1 MALGP
6 STSFGARRQRG
17 NSTPMP
23 EPVQRSLLSKLG
35 QQSSQGVSNLLWGL
49 DTPRAL
55 IASGIDYLQDGSWN
69 NPLDAEQRVS
79 SEQLLDQAG
88 WKDDS
93 TARWVTGM
101 ALDLGTDPL
110 TYLTLGGSSLTKAGK
125 AAKAAGLLDNA
136 TVSASQRLR
145 SKVLEDAVAAAPTK
159 IPFRAGLDDAAVE
172 ALTPTLPGRAQR
184 TLTALKTNIRDFA
197 EHTTRPLVG
206 KREALRTTTLDDALK
221 AAPAD
226 AQKALKEQLDAYL
239 TKNKLTYDQVKDQT
253 LGKSFGLGFGSASIV
268 GDPLGAAAG
277 EALARGA
284 DRFGESIRWSTP
296 GLYAHA
302 MFNKAAGGQTDAAA
316 QAAALRIN
324 QTADISEAK
333 GRREAAEMAD
343 MLRVAKI
350 DPAVASRTGIDDVM
364 SAKAGEAID
373 RYLEKNAATAADID
387 FVENTPGVRAFVD
400 RWGHLA
406 PKILTESEAMGLR
419 AHQLQHNYGAGYRPY
434 QLEHVLDRVV
444 GKKSRQPA
452 LFDTV
457 TGDMLARSKA
467 LQLPGGIDQ
476 LRKFSQDRDFV
487 GLGDAFKED
496 EVAQKLYEAI
506 NDPSHK
512 YYAAMADSPVGKAAA
527 QSAADRAALS
537 AAWSSGAMST
547 AAAKKAAAVPAAGYS
562 KAKARQLARF
572 LNQIEVPDAGDISPV
587 FGNHPLEATTRY
599 VYGRKRA
606 IGTADELINTIA
618 SRLVNQ
624 TPGQVEGGKHISALS
639 ALQKAGLKSPKTV
652 LADGTKVRGG
662 AAAELRSRMA
672 EVLGDSGL
680 QGAEGRITAD
690 EIDLSQYSIPLETLN
705 QLTRM
710 HDVFAAPKAV
720 SEIGNLV
727 EQYTKMFKAGVLTWP
742 SRYTRDLTS
751 GFISNVIE
759 AGPEAVKGGYHA
771 AKLLNGQYDKV
782 LPYIKKMPLYAAA
795 SKAGLSDDQLISKF
809 LADTAE
815 AGILKGGAIIDRT
828 NADRTAEAVKE
839 LLPGFKPQ
847 SIAGSFAGD
856 PSRTYGQFAKQ
867 AVNPFGVK
875 GVLGNKDT
883 TNPLY
888 KTGEKLGDWTDSVN
902 RMGGYMALLQKGFAP
917 KEAARRMIA
926 AHVDY
931 GNLSEVEKTIR
942 KWMPFY
948 AYESRILKYAAEKMA
963 SKPGGAYTQMLKV
976 ADKAQQSDDDT
987 YVPQTLREQ
996 SGFLLPKELGAATE
1010 ALGLGN
1016 VAEPGPGL
1024 RRAVTNIDL
1033 PGLSALNRVSIAK
1046 TGGKFDPNASMIST
1060 IQNYAQQLGPL
1071 PKTLIEAA
1079 TQRDM
1084 FTKRKLGEV
1093 PSEID
1098 TIVGAWTGNEDFRL
1112 PSMVQSGA
1120 DMLFPGQ
1127 GRLLSA
1133 GRQLADQRTPM
1144 ASRASTL
1151 LFNTFSPVKLRVI
1164 DEKRQRADALRQL
1177 NAEIERYPGAKGFE
1191 TTSIPKEEVEQLPP
1205 EMRQYYELRQ
1215 ALQKKNQAEA
1225 KQKKDAAKRAAR
1237 FGL

>member
-1 MALGP
+1 MAYYAP
-6 STSFGARRQRG
+6 IRRQRG
-17 NSTPMP
+17 SASQMP
-23 EPVQRSLLSKLG
+23 EPVQESLLAKLG
-35 QQSSQGVSNLLWGL
+35 RQSSQGVSNLLWGL

-55 IASGIDYLQDGSWN
+55 IASGIDYLQDGQWN
-69 NPLDAEQRVS
+69 NPLDPEQRVS

-110 TYLTLGGSSLTKAGK
+110 TYMTLGGSSLTKAGK

-136 TVSASQRLR
+136 TVAASKKLR
-145 SKVLEDAVAAAPTK
+145 SSVLDDAVAALPAPQ
-159 IPFRAGLDDAAVE
+159 IPFKAGLDDAAVE
-172 ALTPTLPGRAQR
+172 GLTATLPGRAKR
-184 TLTALKTNIRDFA
+184 TLTSLKTNIRDFA

-284 DRFGESIRWSTP
+284 DRVGESIRWSTP

-343 MLRVAKI
+343 MLRTAKI
-350 DPAVASRTGIDDVM
+350 DPAVASRTGIDEVM
-364 SAKAGEAID
+364 SSKAGEAID
-373 RYLEKNAATAADID
+373 RYLERNVATPADID
-387 FVENTPGVRAFVD
+387 FVDNTPGVKAFVD

-406 PKILTESEAMGLR
+406 PKILKESEAMGLR
-419 AHQLQHNYGAGYRPY
+419 AHQLDHAYGAGYRPY
-434 QLEHVLDRVV
+434 QLENVLDRVV
-444 GKKSRQPA
+444 GKKAGKTA

-457 TGDMLARSKA
+457 TGDMLKRTKS

-476 LRKFSQDRDFV
+476 LRQLSTDRRFV
-487 GLGDAFKED
+487 GLGKAFKED
-496 EVAQKLYEAI
+496 DVAALLHKEI
-506 NDPSHK
+506 NDPSSP
-512 YYAAMADSPVGKAAA
+512 YYVAMANTPMGNAAA
-527 QSAADRAALS
+527 SV
-537 AAWSSGAMST
+537 
-547 AAAKKAAAVPAAGYS
+547 AAAGGTANYS

-572 LNQIEVPDAGDISPV
+572 LNAIDVPAKGDIAPV

-599 VYGRKRA
+599 VYGRERA

-624 TPGQVEGGKHISALS
+624 TAGQVQGGKHVSALS
-639 ALQKAGLKSPKTV
+639 ALQKAGLKSVKD
-652 LADGTKVRGG
+652 ADTGIRGG
-662 AAAELRSRMA
+662 AAMKLRERMA
-672 EVLGDSGL
+672 KVLSEAGEVVDPDS
-680 QGAEGRITAD
+680 IN
-690 EIDLSQYSIPLETLN
+690 LSQYSIPLETLN

-710 HDVFAAPKAV
+710 HDVFTAPKAV
-720 SEIGNLV
+720 GEIGNLV

-856 PSRTYGQFAKQ
+856 PNRTYGQFAKQ

-902 RMGGYMALLQKGFAP
+902 RMGGFMALLQQGVAP

-948 AYESRILKYAAEKMA
+948 AYESRILKYAAGKMA
-963 SKPGGAYTQMLKV
+963 SHPGGPYTQMLKA

-1016 VAEPGPGL
+1016 VSEPGTGL

-1079 TQRDM
+1079 TQQDM

-1098 TIVGAWTGNEDFRL
+1098 TIVGALTGDEDFRL
-1112 PSMVQSGA
+1112 PSTLQTAA
-1120 DMLFPGQ
+1120 DLLLPGQ

-1151 LFNTFSPVKLRVI
+1151 LFNTFSPVKLRVL

-1177 NAEIERYPGAKGFE
+1177 TAEIDRYPGAKAFE

-1215 ALQKKNQAEA
+1215 ALQRKNQAEA

>member
-1 MALGP
+1 
-6 STSFGARRQRG
+6 
-17 NSTPMP
+17 
-23 EPVQRSLLSKLG
+23 
-35 QQSSQGVSNLLWGL
+35 
-49 DTPRAL
+49 
-55 IASGIDYLQDGSWN
+55 
-69 NPLDAEQRVS
+69 
-79 SEQLLDQAG
+79 
-88 WKDDS
+88 
-93 TARWVTGM
+93 
-101 ALDLGTDPL
+101 
-110 TYLTLGGSSLTKAGK
+110 
-125 AAKAAGLLDNA
+125 
-136 TVSASQRLR
+136 
-145 SKVLEDAVAAAPTK
+145 
-159 IPFRAGLDDAAVE
+159 
-172 ALTPTLPGRAQR
+172 
-184 TLTALKTNIRDFA
+184 
-197 EHTTRPLVG
+197 
-206 KREALRTTTLDDALK
+206 
-221 AAPAD
+221 
-226 AQKALKEQLDAYL
+226 
-239 TKNKLTYDQVKDQT
+239 
-253 LGKSFGLGFGSASIV
+253 
-268 GDPLGAAAG
+268 
-277 EALARGA
+277 
-284 DRFGESIRWSTP
+284 
-296 GLYAHA
+296 
-302 MFNKAAGGQTDAAA
+302 
-316 QAAALRIN
+316 
-324 QTADISEAK
+324 
-333 GRREAAEMAD
+333 
-343 MLRVAKI
+343 
-350 DPAVASRTGIDDVM
+350 
-364 SAKAGEAID
+364 
-373 RYLEKNAATAADID
+373 
-387 FVENTPGVRAFVD
+387 
-400 RWGHLA
+400 
-406 PKILTESEAMGLR
+406 
-419 AHQLQHNYGAGYRPY
+419 
-434 QLEHVLDRVV
+434 
-444 GKKSRQPA
+444 
-452 LFDTV
+452 
-457 TGDMLARSKA
+457 MLARSKA

-496 EVAQKLYEAI
+496 EVAQQLFDAI
-506 NDPSHK
+506 NDPNHK
-512 YYAAMADSPVGKAAA
+512 YYVAMADSPVGQAAA
-527 QSAADRAALS
+527 KTVADRAAARAAAS
-537 AAWSSGAMST
+537 AAWASGAMSKAEEK
-547 AAAKKAAAVPAAGYS
+547 AALKAAAAPAAGYS

-572 LNQIEVPDAGDISPV
+572 LNQLEVPEAGDIAPA

-618 SRLVNQ
+618 SRLVNKR
-624 TPGQVEGGKHISALS
+624 PGQVEGGKHISALS
-639 ALQKAGLKSPKTV
+639 ALQKAGLKSPPVV
-652 LADGTKVRGG
+652 LDDGTKIRSG
-662 AAAELRSRMA
+662 AADELRKRMA
-672 EVLGDSGL
+672 EILGDSGL
-680 QGAEGRITAD
+680 QGARGRITAD
-690 EIDLSQYSIPLETLN
+690 EIDLSQYAIPLETLN

-720 SEIGNLV
+720 SQIGNLV

-771 AKLLNGQYDKV
+771 AKLLNGQYEKV
-782 LPYIKKMPLYAAA
+782 IPYLRKMPLYA
-795 SKAGLSDDQLISKF
+795 KATVDGTPNSRLLTDDEMLSKF

-847 SIAGSFAGD
+847 SIKGSFAGD

-902 RMGGYMALLQKGFAP
+902 RLGGFMALLQSGVGT
-917 KEAARRMIA
+917 KEAARRMIS

-942 KWMPFY
+942 KWLPFY
-948 AYESRILKYAAEKMA
+948 AYESRILKYAAGKMA
-963 SKPGGAYTQMLKV
+963 SRPGGPYTQTLRL
-976 ADKAQQSDDDT
+976 ADKAQQSDDET

-996 SGFLLPKELGAATE
+996 SGFLLPKELGQLTE
-1010 ALGLGN
+1010 SLGLGN

-1033 PGLSALNRVSIAK
+1033 PGLSALNRVSVAK
-1046 TGGKFDPNASMIST
+1046 TGGKFDLNASLIST

-1071 PKTLIEAA
+1071 PKTAIEAA

-1098 TIVGAWTGNEDFRL
+1098 TIVGALTGDEDFRL

-1144 ASRASTL
+1144 SSRAPTL

-1177 NAEIERYPGAKGFE
+1177 TAEIERYPGAKGFE
-1191 TTSIPKEEVEQLPP
+1191 TTSIPKEEVEALPP

>member
-1 MALGP
+1 MAYYAP
-6 STSFGARRQRG
+6 IRRQRG
-17 NSTPMP
+17 SASQMP
-23 EPVQRSLLSKLG
+23 EPVQDSLLAKLG
-35 QQSSQGVSNLLWGL
+35 RQSSQGVSNLLWGL

-55 IASGIDYLQDGSWN
+55 IASGIDYLQDGTWA
-69 NPLDAEQRVS
+69 NPLDPEQRVT

-110 TYLTLGGSSLTKAGK
+110 TYMTLGGSSLTKAGK

-136 TVSASQRLR
+136 TVAASKKLR
-145 SKVLEDAVAAAPTK
+145 SKVLDDAVAALPAPQ
-159 IPFRAGLDDAAVE
+159 IPFKAGLDDAAVE
-172 ALTPTLPGRAQR
+172 GLTATLPGRAKR
-184 TLTALKTNIRDFA
+184 TLTSLKTNIRDFA

-253 LGKSFGLGFGSASIV
+253 LGKSFGLGVGSASIV

-284 DRFGESIRWSTP
+284 DRVGESIRWSTP

-343 MLRVAKI
+343 MLRTAKI
-350 DPAVASRTGIDDVM
+350 DPAVASRTGIDEVM
-364 SAKAGEAID
+364 STKAGEAID
-373 RYLEKNAATAADID
+373 RYLEKNVATPADID
-387 FVENTPGVRAFVD
+387 FVDNTPGVKAFVD

-406 PKILTESEAMGLR
+406 PKILKESEAMGLR
-419 AHQLQHNYGAGYRPY
+419 AHQLDHAYGAGYRPY
-434 QLEHVLDRVV
+434 QLENVLDRVV
-444 GKKSRQPA
+444 GKKAGKTA

-457 TGDMLARSKA
+457 TGDMLKRTKS

-476 LRKFSQDRDFV
+476 LRQLSTDRRFV
-487 GLGDAFKED
+487 GLGKAFKED
-496 EVAQKLYEAI
+496 DVAALLHKEI
-506 NDPSHK
+506 NDPSSP
-512 YYAAMADSPVGKAAA
+512 YYVAMANTPMGNAAA
-527 QSAADRAALS
+527 
-537 AAWSSGAMST
+537 T
-547 AAAKKAAAVPAAGYS
+547 VAAAGGTANYS

-572 LNQIEVPDAGDISPV
+572 LNAIDVPATGDIAPV

-599 VYGRKRA
+599 VYGRERA

-624 TPGQVEGGKHISALS
+624 TAGQVQGGKHVSALS
-639 ALQKAGLKSPKTV
+639 ALQKAGLKSVKD
-652 LADGTKVRGG
+652 ADTGIRGG
-662 AAAELRSRMA
+662 AAMKLRERMA
-672 EVLGDSGL
+672 KVLGEAGEVVDPDS
-680 QGAEGRITAD
+680 IN
-690 EIDLSQYSIPLETLN
+690 LSQYSIPLETLN

-720 SEIGNLV
+720 SEIGQWF
-727 EQYTKMFKAGVLTWP
+727 EQYQKVFKSGVLSWP

-751 GFISNVIE
+751 GFISNAVE
-759 AGPEAVKGGYHA
+759 AGPAAATKGGYHA
-771 AKLLNGQYDKV
+771 AKLLNGKYDDVVKYV
-782 LPYIKKMPLYAAA
+782 RQMPLY
-795 SKAGLSDDQLISKF
+795 SKITDDKEMISTF
-809 LADTAE
+809 LKDSAE
-815 AGILKGGAIIDRT
+815 AGILKGGAIIDRN

-839 LLPGFKPQ
+839 LIPGFKPQ
-847 SIAGSFAGD
+847 SVVGSFAGD

-883 TNPLY
+883 TNPIL
-888 KTGEKLGDWTDSVN
+888 KTGERLGDWTDSVN
-902 RMGGYMALLQKGFAP
+902 RMGGYMALLSQGVAP

-931 GNLSEVEKTIR
+931 GNLSAFEKQSRSVI
-942 KWMPFY
+942 PFY
-948 AYESRILKYAAEKMA
+948 GYESRILKYAAGKIA
-963 SKPGGAYTQMLKV
+963 SNPGGPYTQMLRV
-976 ADKAQQSDDDT
+976 ADKLQQSDDDT
-987 YVPQTLREQ
+987 YTPTNIRER
-996 SGFLLPKELGAATE
+996 GGVMLTKELGQLTE
-1010 ALGLGN
+1010 SLGLGN
-1016 VAEPGPGL
+1016 VVEPGPGL
-1024 RRAVTNIDL
+1024 RRAITHIDL
-1033 PGLSALNRVSIAK
+1033 PGRSALDTFSIAK
-1046 TGGKFDPNASMIST
+1046 TAGEFDLNQSITNTA
-1060 IQNYAQQLGPL
+1060 QNIGSKLGPL
-1071 PKTLIEAA
+1071 PKSIIELV
-1079 TQRDM
+1079 TQQDM
-1084 FTKRKLGEV
+1084 FTKRKLGET

-1098 TIVGAWTGNEDFRL
+1098 TMIGAMTGDEDFRL
-1112 PSMVQSGA
+1112 PTTVQTAA

-1127 GRLLSA
+1127 GRLLSM
-1133 GRQLADQRTPM
+1133 GRGLTDQRTPL
-1144 ASRASTL
+1144 ASRAATT
-1151 LFNTFSPVKLRVI
+1151 LFNSFSPVRIATV
-1164 DEKRQRADALRQL
+1164 DEKQQRSDAMRDLTRD
-1177 NAEIERYPGAKGFE
+1177 IERYPGAKDFQ
-1191 TTSIPKEEVEQLPP
+1191 TTSIAKEKLEELTPEQQ
-1205 EMRQYYELRQ
+1205 QYYALRQ

-1225 KQKKDAAKRAAR
+1225 KKKKDAAKRAAR

>member
-1 MALGP
+1 
-6 STSFGARRQRG
+6 
-17 NSTPMP
+17 MP
-23 EPVQRSLLSKLG
+23 EPQQESLLAKLG
-35 QQSSQGVSNLLWGL
+35 RQSSQGVSNLLWGL

-55 IASGIDYLQDGSWN
+55 IASGIDYFQDGEWN
-69 NPLDAEQRVS
+69 NPLDAERRVS

-88 WKDDS
+88 WKSDS
-93 TARWVTGM
+93 TGRWMTGM
-101 ALDLGTDPL
+101 ALDLATDPL
-110 TYLTLGGSSLTKAGK
+110 TYMTLGGSSLTKAGK
-125 AAKAAGLLDNA
+125 AAKAAGLIDNA
-136 TVSASQRLR
+136 TVAASKRLR
-145 SKVLEDAVAAAPTK
+145 SKVLDDAVDQLPVPTF
-159 IPFRAGLDDAAVE
+159 PYRAVGLDDAAAE
-172 ALTPTLPGRAQR
+172 ALTATLPGRAQR

-206 KREALRTTTLDDALK
+206 KREALRTTTLDEAFK

-239 TKNKLTYDQVKDQT
+239 TRHKLDYDAIKDQP
-253 LGKSFGLGFGSASIV
+253 LGKSFGLGFGSASVV
-268 GDPLGAAAG
+268 GDPLGATAG
-277 EALARGA
+277 AALARGA
-284 DRFGESIRWSTP
+284 DRVGEAIRWSTP
-296 GLYAHA
+296 GLYAHGL
-302 MFNKAAGGQTDAAA
+302 FNKAAGGQTDAAA
-316 QAAALRIN
+316 QAASLRIN

-343 MLRVAKI
+343 MLRVAEIK
-350 DPAVASRTGIDDVM
+350 PEVAARTGINDVM

-406 PKILTESEAMGLR
+406 PKILTESEEMGLR

-444 GKKSRQPA
+444 GKKSKQPA

-476 LRKFSQDRDFV
+476 LRQLSTDTRFV
-487 GLGDAFKED
+487 GLGKAFKED
-496 EVAQKLYEAI
+496 DVADLLYKEI
-506 NDPSHK
+506 NNPSSP
-512 YYAAMADSPVGKAAA
+512 YYVAMADSPVGQAAA
-527 QSAADRAALS
+527 KEAADRAAAS
-537 AAWSSGAMST
+537 AAWASGTMST
-547 AAAKKAAAVPAAGYS
+547 AAAKKAAAVPAARYS
-562 KAKARQLARF
+562 KAKARELARF
-572 LNQIEVPDAGDISPV
+572 LNRLEVPADGKLAPA

-652 LADGTKVRGG
+652 LDDGTKVRGG
-662 AAAELRSRMA
+662 AAAELRKRMA
-672 EVLGDSGL
+672 EILGEAG
-680 QGAEGRITAD
+680 EVVTP
-690 EIDLSQYSIPLETLN
+690 ENIDLSQYSIPIETLN

-710 HDVFAAPKAV
+710 HDVFASPKAV
-720 SEIGNLV
+720 GQIGNLV

-771 AKLLNGQYDKV
+771 AKLLNGQYEKV
-782 LPYIKKMPLYAAA
+782 IPYLKKMPLYAAA
-795 SKAGLSDDQLISKF
+795 SKAGLSDEELLSKF

-815 AGILKGGAIIDRT
+815 AGILKGGAIVDRT

-847 SIAGSFAGD
+847 SIRGSFAGD

-867 AVNPFGVK
+867 AINPLGVK

-902 RMGGYMALLQKGFAP
+902 RMGGFMALLQKGIAP

-948 AYESRILKYAAEKMA
+948 AYESRILKYAAGKIA
-963 SKPGGAYTQMLKV
+963 SKPGGAYTQMLRL
-976 ADKAQQSDDDT
+976 ADKAQQSDDET
-987 YVPQTLREQ
+987 YVPQTMREQ
-996 SGFLLPKELGAATE
+996 SGFLLPKELGQLTE

-1024 RRAVTNIDL
+1024 RRAITNIDL
-1033 PGLSALNRVSIAK
+1033 PGLSALNRVSVAK
-1046 TGGKFDPNASMIST
+1046 TGGKFDLNASLIST

-1071 PKTLIEAA
+1071 PKTAIEAA
-1079 TQRDM
+1079 TQQDM

-1098 TIVGAWTGNEDFRL
+1098 TIVGALTGDEDFRL
-1112 PSMVQSGA
+1112 PSTVQSAA

-1151 LFNTFSPVKLRVI
+1151 LFNTFSPVKLRVL

-1177 NAEIERYPGAKGFE
+1177 NAEIERYPGATGFE

-1215 ALQKKNQAEA
+1215 ALQRKNQQEA
-1225 KQKKDAAKRAAR
+1225 KQKQDAAKRAAR

>member
-1 MALGP
+1 MSL
-6 STSFGARRQRG
+6 
-17 NSTPMP
+17 N
-23 EPVQRSLLSKLG
+23 RSEKEA
-35 QQSSQGVSNLLWGL
+35 V
-49 DTPRAL
+49 
-55 IASGIDYLQDGSWN
+55 I
-69 NPLDAEQRVS
+69 
-79 SEQLLDQAG
+79 SE
-88 WKDDS
+88 
-93 TARWVTGM
+93 VTE
-101 ALDLGTDPL
+101 L
-110 TYLTLGGSSLTKAGK
+110 
-125 AAKAAGLLDNA
+125 AAKAQTLVMAEYRGITVADMTNLRVKARSVGVSLSVLKNTLARRAVAGTQFEIVADQMTGPLIYGF
-136 TVSASQRLR
+136 S
-145 SKVLEDAVAAAPTK
+145 EDAVAAAPTK

-690 EIDLSQYSIPLETLN
+690 
-705 QLTRM
+705 
-710 HDVFAAPKAV
+710 
-720 SEIGNLV
+720 
-727 EQYTKMFKAGVLTWP
+727 
-742 SRYTRDLTS
+742 
-751 GFISNVIE
+751 
-759 AGPEAVKGGYHA
+759 
-771 AKLLNGQYDKV
+771 
-782 LPYIKKMPLYAAA
+782 
-795 SKAGLSDDQLISKF
+795 
-809 LADTAE
+809 
-815 AGILKGGAIIDRT
+815 
-828 NADRTAEAVKE
+828 
-839 LLPGFKPQ
+839 
-847 SIAGSFAGD
+847 
-856 PSRTYGQFAKQ
+856 
-867 AVNPFGVK
+867 
-875 GVLGNKDT
+875 
-883 TNPLY
+883 
-888 KTGEKLGDWTDSVN
+888 
-902 RMGGYMALLQKGFAP
+902 
-917 KEAARRMIA
+917 
-926 AHVDY
+926 
-931 GNLSEVEKTIR
+931 
-942 KWMPFY
+942 
-948 AYESRILKYAAEKMA
+948 
-963 SKPGGAYTQMLKV
+963 
-976 ADKAQQSDDDT
+976 
-987 YVPQTLREQ
+987 
-996 SGFLLPKELGAATE
+996 
-1010 ALGLGN
+1010 
-1016 VAEPGPGL
+1016 
-1024 RRAVTNIDL
+1024 
-1033 PGLSALNRVSIAK
+1033 
-1046 TGGKFDPNASMIST
+1046 
-1060 IQNYAQQLGPL
+1060 
-1071 PKTLIEAA
+1071 
-1079 TQRDM
+1079 
-1084 FTKRKLGEV
+1084 
-1093 PSEID
+1093 
-1098 TIVGAWTGNEDFRL
+1098 
-1112 PSMVQSGA
+1112 
-1120 DMLFPGQ
+1120 
-1127 GRLLSA
+1127 
-1133 GRQLADQRTPM
+1133 
-1144 ASRASTL
+1144 
-1151 LFNTFSPVKLRVI
+1151 
-1164 DEKRQRADALRQL
+1164 
-1177 NAEIERYPGAKGFE
+1177 
-1191 TTSIPKEEVEQLPP
+1191 
-1205 EMRQYYELRQ
+1205 
-1215 ALQKKNQAEA
+1215 
-1225 KQKKDAAKRAAR
+1225 
-1237 FGL
+1237 